1 MSDLTKKALASSLK
15 EILKTK
21 PISKVTV
28 SDICS
33 NCGIRRQSFYY
44 HFADLPEL
52 VEWICWTEGEEAL
65 KKNKGYDGW
74 EEGFYNIFLAAKKEK
89 PFIMNI
95 YHSVSGDTLRSYLFR
110 LTMPLL
116 QGVVEEIARAVR
128 IQDIT
133 ESDKCFIERFYSSAF
148 VDVMLEWVARDMEE
162 DPKAIIEHLSPLVKG
177 TIPNAL
183 NAYSGRNQ

>member
-1 MSDLTKKALASSLK
+1 
-15 EILKTK
+15 
-21 PISKVTV
+21 
-28 SDICS
+28 
-33 NCGIRRQSFYY
+33 
-44 HFADLPEL
+44 
-52 VEWICWTEGEEAL
+52 
-65 KKNKGYDGW
+65 
-74 EEGFYNIFLAAKKEK
+74 
-89 PFIMNI
+89 
-95 YHSVSGDTLRSYLFR
+95 
-110 LTMPLL
+110 MPLL
-116 QGVVEEIARAVR
+116 QGVVEEIARSLR